1 MKEEGCG
8 QETALGRVEV
18 RSDGEREEECEQ
30 GTACGRVE
38 VRSDGERVKQES
50 VLV

>member
-8 QETALGRVEV
+8 QETGLGRVEG
-18 RSDGEREEECEQ
+18 SYNGEREEGCGQE
-30 GTACGRVE
+30 TACGRVE
-38 VRSDGERVKQES
+38 VRSDGERVEQES

>member
-8 QETALGRVEV
+8 QETACG
-18 RSDGEREEECEQ
+18 REEGCEQ
-30 GTACGRVE
+30 ETACGRVE
-38 VRSDGERVKQES
+38 VRSDEGRVEQES

>member
-18 RSDGEREEECEQ
+18 SYNGEREEGCGQE
-30 GTACGRVE
+30 TACGRVE
-38 VRSDGERVKQES
+38 VRSDGVRVEQES